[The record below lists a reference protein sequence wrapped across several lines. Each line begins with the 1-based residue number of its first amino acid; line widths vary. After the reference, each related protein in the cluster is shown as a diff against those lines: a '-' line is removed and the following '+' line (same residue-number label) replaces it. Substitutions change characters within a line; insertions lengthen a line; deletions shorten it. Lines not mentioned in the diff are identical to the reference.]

1 MLEITVQ
8 STHLDMF
15 GHVNNA
21 TYVEYLEWAR
31 VKMAAEAGIDL
42 IKMFHEGV
50 GPAVLKLEINYR
62 KESRLGDVLLVD
74 AHCTRT
80 RGDKVGIINQ
90 TIRNQAT
97 GDLVCDAEVT
107 FVMFDLQHRRS
118 VPLPESMRRMCTGPA
133 PNDPASNG
141 PAPDYESPI
150 HESPATATITAA
162 DGGKNGA
169 N

>member
-31 VKMAAEAGIDL
+31 WKMTNDAGIDL
-42 IKMFHEGV
+42 IEMFHAGI

-62 KESRLGDVLLVD
+62 KESRFGDVLLVD
-74 AHCTRT
+74 ANCTGT
-80 RGDKVGIINQ
+80 SGDKVGIISQ
-90 TIRNQAT
+90 TIRNKAT
-97 GDLVCDAEVT
+97 GKLVCDAEVT
-107 FVMFDLQHRRS
+107 FVMFDLKHRRS
-118 VPLPESMRRMCTGPA
+118 IPLPESMRRMCAGGKPSDPA
-133 PNDPASNG
+133 PN
-141 PAPDYESPI
+141 
-150 HESPATATITAA
+150 HESPAPEIT
-162 DGGKNGA
+162 DSGKNGV